1 MDCDTFPPEIQQ
13 ALISSLSSCLTDR
26 RLATLYSTLN
36 NRTRYLTVLLEDIFQ
51 TQNASAALRSCECF
65 GIQDVHIVENRNE
78 FGVNPRVV
86 MGSTKWLTIHR
97 YNSLKFNTS
106 FAINS
111 LKEQGYRI
119 VATSP
124 HTIDTTINHFD
135 VCKGKFA
142 LLIGTEL
149 TGLSTEALQLA
160 DEYVQIPMLGF
171 TESLNLSVT
180 VGVSLHH
187 LSNRLRE
194 TKCDF
199 SLAPNEQQVL
209 LHEWLRKSV
218 RSWKS
223 IEKRVLQELGENKI

>member
-1 MDCDTFPPEIQQ
+1 MDCNSFSPKIQQ
-13 ALISSLSSCLTDR
+13 ALINSLSNCLTDK
-26 RLATLYSTLN
+26 RLATLYCTLN

-65 GIQDVHIVENRNE
+65 GVQDVHVVENRNE

-106 FAINS
+106 FAINT

-124 HTIDTTINHFD
+124 HANGSTIDVFD

-142 LLIGTEL
+142 LLFGTEL
-149 TGLSTEALQLA
+149 TGLSPEALQLA
-160 DEYVQIPMLGF
+160 DEYVRIPMLGF

-180 VGVSLHH
+180 VGISLHH

-194 TKCDF
+194 SKCDY

-223 IEKRVLQELGENKI
+223 IEKRVISELGENKI